1 MAGTIVAD
9 TLTHSTAG
17 SLTTDYVVNG
27 SAKAWAN
34 LNGSS
39 FGLRDDFNFA
49 SATDVGAGDYDFSFT
64 NNMANANYAVAAI
77 GNGSGFSNS
86 SPNLDGAI
94 TSSTIPI
101 RTLNTADTK
110 QDTDHVLVTAHG
122 DLA

>member
-1 MAGTIVAD
+1 MASELRVNTLKDASGNNSVA
-9 TLTHSTAG
+9 TSTVA
-17 SLTTDYVVNG
+17 SG

-49 SATDVGAGDYDFSFT
+49 SATDAGTGDYNFSFT

-86 SPNLDGAI
+86 SANLDGAI
-94 TSSTIPI
+94 TSSTILI
-101 RTLNTADTK
+101 RTLNPS
-110 QDTDHVLVTAHG
+110 G
-122 DLA
+122 S